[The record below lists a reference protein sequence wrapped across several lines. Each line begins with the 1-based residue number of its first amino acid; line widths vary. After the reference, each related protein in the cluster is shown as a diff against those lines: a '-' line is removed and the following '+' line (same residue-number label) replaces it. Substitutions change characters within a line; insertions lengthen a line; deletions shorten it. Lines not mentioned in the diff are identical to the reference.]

1 MRKFFLI
8 GLKDVRLAFRDRAA
22 LILMLLAPF
31 LLTLGL
37 GLVTGRFSGS
47 PSSGISH
54 IPVILVNQD
63 GKQLGNALVQVFQS
77 KDLNGLVDPTISID
91 PSAAY
96 KQVDANNAVAVI
108 LIPAGF
114 TDSVIPSSGTFPSTG
129 TFPPQGQT
137 IPSAT
142 VQIEL
147 YSNPVAPT
155 SVGVVKTILD
165 QFISQVEVGRVGGQ
179 VAVTQLLSSGRIS
192 LQQAQTVGT
201 AIGLSQTSLSAQ
213 GSSITLNNETSS
225 GKAVNF
231 DVLALLAPGMALM
244 FLMYTV
250 SYGGRSLL
258 NERNQGTLPRLL
270 VSPTTTVQV
279 LGGKSLG
286 IFLTGAVQM
295 LILIGGTSLL
305 FKLQWGD
312 SLAVLALVLAAVFG
326 AVGWGMLLT
335 AIAKTPGQIGAIGSA
350 MMLTF
355 GILGGTF
362 INMDN
367 MPVWFRTITKITPN
381 AWGVDGFTT
390 LALGG
395 GLHDILTPILALLA
409 MGLILFA
416 IAVVLFSR
424 RGLTER

>member
-1 MRKFFLI
+1 MKKLFLI

-47 PSSGISH
+47 SSSGISH

-63 GKQLGNALVQVFQS
+63 GKQLGNALVQAFQS
-77 KDLNGLVDPTISID
+77 KDMNGLVDPTISND

-96 KQVDANNAVAVI
+96 KQVDANKAVAVI

-114 TDSVIPSSGTFPSTG
+114 TDSVI
-129 TFPPQGQT
+129 PPQGQT

-179 VAVTQLLSSGRIS
+179 VAVTQLVSSGRIS
-192 LQQAQTVGT
+192 LQNAQTVGLALGT
-201 AIGLSQTSLSAQ
+201 SQASLSNQ
-213 GSSITLNNETSS
+213 SSSITLNNETPN
-225 GKAVNF
+225 GEAVKF

-258 NERNQGTLPRLL
+258 TERNQGTLPRLL
-270 VSPTTTVQV
+270 VSPTTTFQV
-279 LGGKSLG
+279 LGGKLIG
-286 IFLTGAVQM
+286 IFMTGAAQM
-295 LILIGGTSLL
+295 FILGEGTTLL

-312 SLAVLALVLAAVFG
+312 PLAVTALVLAAVFG

-335 AIAKTPGQIGAIGSA
+335 AIAKTPGQVSAIGSA

-355 GILGGTF
+355 GVLGGSF
-362 INMDN
+362 ISLDN
-367 MPVWFRTITKITPN
+367 MPIWFRSITRITPN
-381 AWGVDGFTT
+381 AWGMDGFNT

-409 MGLILFA
+409 MGLLLFA
-416 IAVVLFSR
+416 IAVVLFNR
-424 RGLTER
+424 HGLTER

>member
-1 MRKFFLI
+1 MRKLFLI
-8 GLKDVRLAFRDRAA
+8 GLKDLRLAFRDRAA

-37 GLVTGRFSGS
+37 GVVTGRFSGS
-47 PSSGISH
+47 SSSGISH

-63 GKQLGNALVQVFQS
+63 GKQLGKALVQVFQS
-77 KDLNGLVDPTISID
+77 KDLNGLVDSTISND

-96 KQVDANNAVAVI
+96 KQVDNNNAVAVI
-108 LIPAGF
+108 VIPAGF
-114 TDSVIPSSGTFPSTG
+114 TDSIISPE
-129 TFPPQGQT
+129 GQT
-137 IPSAT
+137 SAGKV

-147 YSNPVAPT
+147 YSNPTAPT

-179 VAVTQLLSSGRIS
+179 VTVTQLVTSGRIP
-192 LQQAQTVGT
+192 LQNAQT
-201 AIGLSQTSLSAQ
+201 IGAAMGVSQASLSSQ
-213 GSSITLNNETSS
+213 SSSITLNNETPS
-225 GKAVNF
+225 GEAVKF

-250 SYGGRSLL
+250 SYGGRTLL

-279 LGGKSLG
+279 LGGKMVG
-286 IFLTGAVQM
+286 ILMTGVAQM
-295 LILIGGTSLL
+295 LILILGTTIL
-305 FKLQWGD
+305 FQLQWGD
-312 SLAVLALVLAAVFG
+312 SLAVLVLVLAAVFG

-335 AIAKTPGQIGAIGSA
+335 AIAKTPGQVSAIGSA

-367 MPVWFRTITKITPN
+367 MPEWFRYITKLTPN

-395 GLHDILTPILALLA
+395 GLRDILTPILALLA
-409 MGLILFA
+409 MGLLLFA

>member
-1 MRKFFLI
+1 MKKLFLI

-47 PSSGISH
+47 SSSGISH

-63 GKQLGNALVQVFQS
+63 GKQLGNALVQAFQS
-77 KDLNGLVDPTISID
+77 KDMNGLVDPTISND

-96 KQVDANNAVAVI
+96 KQVDANKAVAVI

-114 TDSVIPSSGTFPSTG
+114 TDSVI
-129 TFPPQGQT
+129 PPQGQT

-179 VAVTQLLSSGRIS
+179 VAVTQLISSGRIS
-192 LQQAQTVGT
+192 IQSAQAVG
-201 AIGLSQTSLSAQ
+201 AGIGLSQASQSARS
-213 GSSITLNNETSS
+213 SSITLNNETPS

-250 SYGGRSLL
+250 SYGGRMLL

-279 LGGKSLG
+279 LGGKMVG
-286 IFLTGAVQM
+286 IFLTGAAQM
-295 LILIGGTSLL
+295 LILIGGTTLL

-335 AIAKTPGQIGAIGSA
+335 AVAKTPGQVSAIGSA

-367 MPVWFRTITKITPN
+367 MPVWFRTITKLTPN

-409 MGLILFA
+409 MGLLLFA